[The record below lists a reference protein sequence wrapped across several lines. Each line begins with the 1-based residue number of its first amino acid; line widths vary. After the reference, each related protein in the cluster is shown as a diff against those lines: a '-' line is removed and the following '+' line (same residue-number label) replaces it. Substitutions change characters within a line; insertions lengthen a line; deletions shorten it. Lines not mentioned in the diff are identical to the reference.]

1 MFLRLISRCVSLPTH
16 ISFIK
21 ENMKGNFV
29 YIKIGSRI
37 AAIRKKQ
44 NISQD
49 HLAFIA
55 DMDRTYLTRLEKG
68 RANPSVRTLHKIARK
83 LKVKVSLLLKDI

>member
-1 MFLRLISRCVSLPTH
+1 M
-16 ISFIK
+16 
-21 ENMKGNFV
+21 EAMKGNFV
-29 YIKIGSRI
+29 YIKIGKRI
-37 AAIRKKQ
+37 AALRKKQ

-83 LKVKVSLLLKDI
+83 LKIKVASLLKDI

>member
-1 MFLRLISRCVSLPTH
+1 M
-16 ISFIK
+16 
-21 ENMKGNFV
+21 EAMKGNFV
-29 YIKIGSRI
+29 YIKIGKRI
-37 AAIRKKQ
+37 AEIRKKQ
-44 NISQD
+44 SISQD

-83 LKVKVSLLLKDI
+83 LKVKVSTLLRDI

>member
-1 MFLRLISRCVSLPTH
+1 M
-16 ISFIK
+16 
-21 ENMKGNFV
+21 NAMKGNFV
-29 YIKIGSRI
+29 YIKIGRRI
-37 AAIRKKQ
+37 ATIRKKQ

-68 RANPSVRTLHKIARK
+68 RANPTIRTLHKISRK
-83 LKVKVSLLLKDI
+83 LRVKMASLLRDI

>member
-1 MFLRLISRCVSLPTH
+1 MDD
-16 ISFIK
+16 
-21 ENMKGNFV
+21 MKGNFV

-37 AAIRKKQ
+37 ASIRKKK

-55 DMDRTYLTRLEKG
+55 DMDRTYLMRLEKG

-83 LKVKVSLLLKDI
+83 LKVKVAALLKDI

>member
-1 MFLRLISRCVSLPTH
+1 M
-16 ISFIK
+16 
-21 ENMKGNFV
+21 EAMKGNFI

-55 DMDRTYLTRLEKG
+55 DMDRTYLTRLERG

-83 LKVKVSLLLKDI
+83 LKVKISSLLQDV

>member
-1 MFLRLISRCVSLPTH
+1 MVA
-16 ISFIK
+16 
-21 ENMKGNFV
+21 MKGNFV
-29 YIKIGSRI
+29 YIKIGKRI
-37 AAIRKKQ
+37 AEIRKKQ

-83 LKVKVSLLLKDI
+83 LKIKVSLLLRDI

>member
-1 MFLRLISRCVSLPTH
+1 MET
-16 ISFIK
+16 
-21 ENMKGNFV
+21 MKGNFV

-37 AAIRKKQ
+37 AAVRKKQ
-44 NISQD
+44 HISQD

-55 DMDRTYLTRLEKG
+55 NMDRTYLTRLEKG

-83 LKVKVSLLLKDI
+83 LRIKVASLLKDI